1 MTARWLWTNL
11 YKNSLFCEELIKTT
25 KGYTC
30 YNFRLHIMSRL
41 LLVILIRIKSNQK
54 EYLSMFP
61 YIEDKQGHQYTPRE
75 FYQQFHKVWG
85 QLMKTG
91 YQISCLAH
99 QVSFL

>member
-11 YKNSLFCEELIKTT
+11 YKNNLFSEELIETT
-25 KGYTC
+25 KDTLVTTLGFTSCRGYC
-30 YNFRLHIMSRL
+30 SSYL
-41 LLVILIRIKSNQK
+41 LGSNQIRK
-54 EYLSMFP
+54 NICQCSL
-61 YIEDKQGHQYTPRE
+61 IKDKQGHQYTPRE

-91 YQISCLAH
+91 YQSSCLAH